1 MFSPL
6 ETKDGKDSVVDDFMY
21 GSNVASAHVYIRMG
35 KLWIIHIQS
44 RQDGLCHFRASIM
57 GTDCNSRKVQMDTK
71 NNVNKYKYKIHDK
84 IYPIQNSAR
93 SDN

>member
-35 KLWIIHIQS
+35 KFWIIHIQS
-44 RQDGLCHFRASIM
+44 RQDGLRHFRASIM
-57 GTDCNSRKVQMDTK
+57 DTDCNSRKVSKDTTVWSRQLVCSVIVEATMFMMD
-71 NNVNKYKYKIHDK
+71 NNYV
-84 IYPIQNSAR
+84 
-93 SDN
+93 

>member
-71 NNVNKYKYKIHDK
+71 VWSRQLVCSVIIEAIKYSEYVLYD
-84 IYPIQNSAR
+84 
-93 SDN
+93 